1 MYSILSIGIDNE
13 ILDMLSHSLSHYATC
28 TIVTADDPD
37 SGLSTHTEKRYDAI
51 ISYFSASGH
60 KSLSLLKD
68 LRSSGD
74 ITPFILVSG
83 DIPDTNAADYYPL
96 KDTGEDRLRGLAYV
110 AVRAIRDSRLCEV
123 VNRSMDEMNRIIY
136 NLPDPT
142 FAINT
147 ERIVIVWNERIH
159 LIFEN

>member
-83 DIPDTNAADYYPL
+83 DIPDTNAAELLNFAADYYPL
-96 KDTGEDRLRGLAYV
+96 KDTGEDTLRGLAYV

-136 NLPDPT
+136 NLPDVPLQ
-142 FAINT
+142 
-147 ERIVIVWNERIH
+147 
-159 LIFEN
+159 LILRG

>member
-83 DIPDTNAADYYPL
+83 DIPDTNAAELLNFAADYYPL
-96 KDTGEDRLRGLAYV
+96 KDTGEDTLRGLAYV

-136 NLPDPT
+136 NLPDLP
-142 FAINT
+142 
-147 ERIVIVWNERIH
+147 
-159 LIFEN
+159 L